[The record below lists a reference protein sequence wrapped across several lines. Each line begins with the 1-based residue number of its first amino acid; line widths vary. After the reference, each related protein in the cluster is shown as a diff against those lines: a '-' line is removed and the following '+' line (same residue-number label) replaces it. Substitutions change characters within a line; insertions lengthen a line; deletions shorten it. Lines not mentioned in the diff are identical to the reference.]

1 MKASHLTSL
10 HLPYLQS
17 FLPSIPQSL
26 IQSFLPS
33 ILQSL
38 FFLLPLAALPAQR
51 AIQLTLPEVV
61 EVARDDS
68 PAARLAETRQTNNYW
83 RYRSYLADFKPQV
96 TFDAVLPNLNRSIEG
111 ITLPDGREDFI
122 SRSLMRNSVGLSIA
136 QPIALTGG
144 SVFVFSGLRRL
155 DVFKSELSD
164 GSVSYLSTPVSVG
177 ITQPLRTFNELKW
190 DRRIE
195 PLRYQEQQRVY
206 NESREEA
213 ATRAADLFFDL
224 LIAQINLRAA
234 QTNKINADTL
244 YAISQGRF
252 SVGRIAE
259 TDLLQIELSVMN
271 ANSALAQAALGVQR
285 ANEELRAYLGITD
298 DVEFDLVTPEE
309 IPEFA
314 VDPEEALRYAQQYRS
329 EVLGFERRFQEAASD
344 LDRAVKSN
352 GFGVN
357 LQAEFG
363 LNGTSQ
369 EFDQA
374 YQGLLDQQ
382 VVTLGIQVPI
392 ADFGKAKSR
401 IEVARSNQELEQL
414 NIDQERISLERQVRI
429 QVDRMDLLRS
439 QINLAER
446 AYEVA
451 VRREDITRKRYLIGK
466 IAVTE
471 LNLAV
476 REMDE
481 ARRQYVSG
489 LRDFWLGYYQLRR
502 LTLYDFIGR
511 EVLILEQ

>member
-1 MKASHLTSL
+1 
-10 HLPYLQS
+10 
-17 FLPSIPQSL
+17 
-26 IQSFLPS
+26 
-33 ILQSL
+33 
-38 FFLLPLAALPAQR
+38 
-51 AIQLTLPEVV
+51 
-61 EVARDDS
+61 
-68 PAARLAETRQTNNYW
+68 
-83 RYRSYLADFKPQV
+83 
-96 TFDAVLPNLNRSIEG
+96 
-111 ITLPDGREDFI
+111 
-122 SRSLMRNSVGLSIA
+122 
-136 QPIALTGG
+136 
-144 SVFVFSGLRRL
+144 
-155 DVFKSELSD
+155 
-164 GSVSYLSTPVSVG
+164 
-177 ITQPLRTFNELKW
+177 
-190 DRRIE
+190 
-195 PLRYQEQQRVY
+195 
-206 NESREEA
+206 
-213 ATRAADLFFDL
+213 
-224 LIAQINLRAA
+224 
-234 QTNKINADTL
+234 
-244 YAISQGRF
+244 
-252 SVGRIAE
+252 
-259 TDLLQIELSVMN
+259 
-271 ANSALAQAALGVQR
+271 
-285 ANEELRAYLGITD
+285 
-298 DVEFDLVTPEE
+298 
-309 IPEFA
+309 
-314 VDPEEALRYAQQYRS
+314 
-329 EVLGFERRFQEAASD
+329 
-344 LDRAVKSN
+344 
-352 GFGVN
+352 
-357 LQAEFG
+357 
-363 LNGTSQ
+363 GTSQ